1 MGDVTV
7 FTSRGQPL
15 VSTFSI
21 VARDAL
27 TGDLGIAV
35 QSKFLAV
42 GAVVPWARAGVGAV
56 ATQARANVAWGPR
69 GLELMAQGLSAREA
83 MDRLTSEDEGA
94 AERQCG
100 MVDAHGQAATFT
112 GPDCMP
118 WAGGVAG
125 DGFCCQGNILVGPDV
140 VGAMADAFRTGTTPF
155 ADRLIAALEAGQAA
169 GGDSRGKESA
179 SLLIVRERG
188 GYGGNNDRY
197 IDLRVDDHP
206 EPIHE
211 LRRILRLHEI
221 YFGHRETTI
230 VALDADRITLAQSQ
244 LRRLGDL
251 AGDHTGLDVA
261 TRAALERFI
270 GRENLEERTFEGN
283 QIDSVI
289 LDFLTVRSDEA
300 AERDAAG
307 P

>member
-1 MGDVTV
+1 M
-7 FTSRGQPL
+7 SASAEQPL

-21 VARDAL
+21 VARDPE

-56 ATQARANVAWGPR
+56 ATQARANVAWGPM
-69 GLELMAQGLSAREA
+69 GLDLLAQGMSAQDA
-83 MDRLTSEDEGA
+83 MNKLTAEDDGA
-94 AERQCG
+94 AERQAG
-100 MVDAHGQAATFT
+100 MVDANGQAATFT

-118 WAGGVAG
+118 WAGGSAG

-140 VGAMADAFRTGTTPF
+140 VAAMADAYRSGTEPF
-155 ADRLIAALEAGQAA
+155 SHRLISTLEAGQAA
-169 GGDSRGKESA
+169 GGDSRGMESSA
-179 SLLIVRERG
+179 LLIVRAGG

-206 EPIHE
+206 DPFSE

-221 YFGHRETTI
+221 YFGRGEPQL
-230 VALDADRITLAQSQ
+230 VPLDDDRVRLIQKQ
-244 LRRLGDL
+244 LRGLGDL
-251 AGDHTGLDVA
+251 QGTHAGFDDA
-261 TRAALERFI
+261 TRTALEQFI
-270 GRENLEERTFEGN
+270 GRENLEERPFSASEV
-283 QIDSVI
+283 DSII
-289 LDFLTVRSDEA
+289 LDFLALRADEA
-300 AERDAAG
+300 AQRDADG